1 MKKLPINL
9 GYSQMKSINGQIFR
23 TRRDE
28 IILSNEKSNAKN
40 LGIGKNCN
48 LLEYN
53 NKIYIIGSGHH
64 KTDYVKTDDDFL
76 LTCVLNMCARFT
88 TKESETF
95 KLILSAP
102 PLTFYESENTFPK
115 YFIGEYE
122 VIHDNKRKLIMVD
135 SVETYPETFVAYI
148 SNDPAEYEDY
158 PVIIIDIGGETTN
171 ICYINKGDFKVTDEY
186 FNTSRTGM
194 YHIDTQ
200 IANYLK
206 SEYIKYNLEINS
218 DTVEE
223 YRNYGL
229 HLDGDFDKDYM
240 DEQKRFIDDIYLKH
254 VTNCI
259 STIDKHNWNLNNCK
273 VIITGGGGK
282 VMYHMFKF
290 LIPHAVLGKN
300 PVFDT
305 LNGLK
310 ELSEE

>member
-1 MKKLPINL
+1 MKNLPINL
-9 GYSQMKSINGQIFR
+9 GYSQMKSINGKIFR
-23 TRRDE
+23 TRMDK
-28 IILSNEKSNAKN
+28 ILITNENSTVKN
-40 LGIGKNCN
+40 IGIGKNCN
-48 LLEYN
+48 LLEYKN
-53 NKIYIIGSGHH
+53 DLYIIGSGKP
-64 KTDYVKTDDDFL
+64 KTDYVKTDDEFL
-76 LTCVLNMCARFT
+76 LLNTLNMCARFT
-88 TKESETF
+88 DTTKSF

-102 PLTFYESENTFPK
+102 PLTFYESENTFPE

-122 VIHDNKRKLIMVD
+122 VVHDNKNKKIIIED
-135 SVETYPETFVAYI
+135 VEVYPETFIAYL
-148 SNDPAEYEDY
+148 SNDPAEYENY
-158 PVIIIDIGGETTN
+158 PLIIIDVGGETTN

-206 SEYIKYNLEINS
+206 GKYSKYNLEITS

-223 YRNYGL
+223 YRNFGF
-229 HLDGDFDKDYM
+229 HLNGDFNKDYM
-240 DEQKRFIDDIYLKH
+240 DEEKPFIDNIYSKH
-254 VTNCI
+254 VTSCI

-282 VMYHMFKF
+282 VMYHTFKS
-290 LIPHAVLGKN
+290 LIPHAILGKN

-310 ELSEE
+310 ELASE